1 MDATAEA
8 SLSPASRLFPFENDI
23 DDFPEFVE
31 AENQNT
37 LYIRDL
43 DYTKREIR
51 LLRFEPGQDYN
62 GPIRLYTRYT
72 TLDVVKNLYEAL
84 SYTWNNPIPK
94 GSRIPSKSS
103 QTAVEPPY
111 VEIFVNTQRF
121 KVTPNLYFALCRIR
135 QKVATSGPHP
145 YLWVDTICINQSNL
159 QERTGQLRLMGD
171 IYAYAS
177 EVIIWLGEE

>member
-1 MDATAEA
+1 MTRVVDYLPTMDATAEA

-72 TLDVVKNLYEAL
+72 TLDVVKNLYETL

-94 GSRIPSKSS
+94 EAEYPLRVREQLWSLHMSRFLSTPRGSKLR
-103 QTAVEPPY
+103 QTFTSLCAV
-111 VEIFVNTQRF
+111 
-121 KVTPNLYFALCRIR
+121 FA
-135 QKVATSGPHP
+135 KK
-145 YLWVDTICINQSNL
+145 
-159 QERTGQLRLMGD
+159 
-171 IYAYAS
+171 
-177 EVIIWLGEE
+177 